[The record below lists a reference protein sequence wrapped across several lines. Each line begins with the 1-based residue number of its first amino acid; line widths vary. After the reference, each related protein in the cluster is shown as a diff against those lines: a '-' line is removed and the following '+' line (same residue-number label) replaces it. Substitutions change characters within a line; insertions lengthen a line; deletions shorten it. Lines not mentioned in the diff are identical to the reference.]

1 MPRRKTKH
9 DTERN
14 SIDTHTLLQS
24 VIPAHPDDKT
34 TEKAYAYILDVIIKL
49 RSSIFMT
56 YKTSQRGAEV
66 WMGVGADGKRDG
78 RNRVMW
84 WYDPFGYAREG
95 VGIVNIL
102 QNVVAGARI
111 STLVCV
117 FEFWEAVPPR
127 VFACHPVGTDNIA
140 FGIRLESS
148 VTRHLSMAEARKG

>member
-1 MPRRKTKH
+1 M
-9 DTERN
+9 
-14 SIDTHTLLQS
+14 
-24 VIPAHPDDKT
+24 IPAHPDDKT
-34 TEKAYAYILDVIIKL
+34 TEKAYAYIQDVIIKL

-56 YKTSQRGAEV
+56 YKTSQRGAGV
-66 WMGVGADGKRDG
+66 WMGVGADG

-84 WYDPFGYAREG
+84 RYDPFGYAREG

-102 QNVVAGARI
+102 RNIVAGARI

-140 FGIRLESS
+140 FGIRFESS